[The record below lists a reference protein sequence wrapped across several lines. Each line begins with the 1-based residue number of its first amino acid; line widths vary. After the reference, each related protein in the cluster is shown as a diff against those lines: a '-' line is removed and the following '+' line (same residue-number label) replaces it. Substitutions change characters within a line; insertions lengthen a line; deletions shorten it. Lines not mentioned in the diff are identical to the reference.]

1 MVCCL
6 RIYFSTE
13 LGEIVVNPGYK
24 AVSLYYQDFKDP
36 FFFFF
41 LDIHIDSTSRLV
53 KRPARRS
60 I

>member
-13 LGEIVVNPGYK
+13 LGEIVVNPCYK

-36 FFFFF
+36 FFF